1 MMGRAFYR
9 KGSPGEVERRGMW
22 AFLAGDTRNLHNVAQ
37 IPQRIR
43 SWQNVTYKLLILKHK
58 LDICWPTTCYNKRGE
73 MFQNTIARESSAEG
87 VGLHTGVY
95 GHIRLVPA
103 PAETGIVFRR
113 VDLDNFPIEAQGHNV
128 ARVSYA
134 TSLMKQ
140 GVLLSTTEHLLA
152 AIYSC
157 GIDNIYIDI
166 DSIEVPILD
175 GSAEPFMQMLEHSGV
190 RKLRR
195 KRRYLKVLKPLEVVE
210 GDRRIGIY
218 PAEELRVRCYVD
230 FPHTLVGQQEV
241 EMLVGPDTFR
251 HLLARAR
258 TFCFERDIE
267 PLKAMGLIRGGSLEN
282 AIVLTNDGVM
292 NGPLRFPDE
301 FGRHKALDL
310 IGDLALA
317 GLPLLARVEA
327 HKAGHSL
334 HTQLVSRL
342 LADPS
347 LWTITT
353 GEAVRPESEAYL
365 TALSPVPA
373 AD

>member
-1 MMGRAFYR
+1 
-9 KGSPGEVERRGMW
+9 
-22 AFLAGDTRNLHNVAQ
+22 
-37 IPQRIR
+37 
-43 SWQNVTYKLLILKHK
+43 
-58 LDICWPTTCYNKRGE
+58 
-73 MFQNTIARESSAEG
+73 MFQTTIAYSAATEG

-95 GHIRLVPA
+95 GHITLTPA

-113 VDLDNFPIEAQGHNV
+113 TDLDNFPIEAQGHNV

-157 GIDNIYIDI
+157 GIDNIFIDV
-166 DSIEVPILD
+166 DSIEIPILD
-175 GSAEPFMQMLEHSGV
+175 GSAEPFMQMLEKCGI

-195 KRRYLKVLKPLEVVE
+195 RRRFLKVLKPLELVE
-210 GDRRIGIY
+210 GDRRVGIY
-218 PAEELRVRCYVD
+218 PSNEFHVSCYVD
-230 FPHTLVGQQEV
+230 FPHPQVGKQEF
-241 EMLVGPDTFR
+241 EMIVNADSFR

-267 PLKAMGLIRGGSLEN
+267 PLRAMGLIRGGSLEN
-282 AIVLTNDGVM
+282 AIVLTESGVM

-301 FGRHKALDL
+301 FSRHKALDL
-310 IGDLALA
+310 IGDLALV

-327 HKAGHSL
+327 HKAGHAL

-353 GEAVRPESEAYL
+353 AEAFIPEMDQAQ
-365 TALSPVPA
+365 PVAPA

>member
-1 MMGRAFYR
+1 M
-9 KGSPGEVERRGMW
+9 
-22 AFLAGDTRNLHNVAQ
+22 LQT
-37 IPQRIR
+37 
-43 SWQNVTYKLLILKHK
+43 
-58 LDICWPTTCYNKRGE
+58 
-73 MFQNTIARESSAEG
+73 TIARAAAAEG

-103 PAETGIVFRR
+103 PADTGIVFRR
-113 VDLDNFPIEAQGHNV
+113 IDLDNFQIEAEGHNV

-157 GIDNIYIDI
+157 EIDNIFIDI

-175 GSAEPFMQMLEHSGV
+175 GSAEPFMQMLEHAGL

-195 KRRYLKVLKPLEVVE
+195 KRRYLKVLRPLEVVE
-210 GDRRIGIY
+210 GERRIGIY
-218 PAEELRVRCYVD
+218 PADEFRVRCYVD
-230 FPHTLVGQQEV
+230 FAHPLVGQQEV
-241 EMLVGPDTFR
+241 EMVVSPETFR

-267 PLKAMGLIRGGSLEN
+267 PLRSMGLIRGGSLEN

-327 HKAGHSL
+327 HKAGHAL

-353 GEAVRPESEAYL
+353 DEATSIEIPSEAH
-365 TALSPVPA
+365 ALIPSTA

>member
-1 MMGRAFYR
+1 M
-9 KGSPGEVERRGMW
+9 
-22 AFLAGDTRNLHNVAQ
+22 
-37 IPQRIR
+37 
-43 SWQNVTYKLLILKHK
+43 
-58 LDICWPTTCYNKRGE
+58 
-73 MFQNTIARESSAEG
+73 
-87 VGLHTGVY
+87 HTGVY
-95 GHIRLVPA
+95 GHIRLMPA
-103 PAETGIVFRR
+103 PADTGIVFRR
-113 VDLDNFPIEAQGHNV
+113 IDLDNFLIEAQGHNV

-157 GIDNIYIDI
+157 GVDNIYIDI
-166 DSIEVPILD
+166 DAIEVPILD
-175 GSAEPFMQMLEHSGV
+175 GSAEPFMQMLEHAGI

-195 KRRYLKVLKPLEVVE
+195 KRRYLKVLQPLEVVE
-210 GDRRIGIY
+210 GDPANPGQVRRIGIY
-218 PAEELRVRCYVD
+218 PADEFHVRCYVD
-230 FPHTLVGQQEV
+230 FPHPLVGQQEV
-241 EMLVGPDTFR
+241 EMVVSPETFR

-267 PLKAMGLIRGGSLEN
+267 PLRSMGLIRGGSLEN
-282 AIVLTNDGVM
+282 AIVLTNEGVM

-327 HKAGHSL
+327 HKAGHAL

-347 LWTITT
+347 LWTIAT
-353 GEAVRPESEAYL
+353 EESAHVGVETRLA
-365 TALSPVPA
+365 ALAPASA

>member
-1 MMGRAFYR
+1 M
-9 KGSPGEVERRGMW
+9 
-22 AFLAGDTRNLHNVAQ
+22 LQT
-37 IPQRIR
+37 
-43 SWQNVTYKLLILKHK
+43 
-58 LDICWPTTCYNKRGE
+58 
-73 MFQNTIARESSAEG
+73 TIAKPASAEG

-95 GHIRLVPA
+95 GRIRLVPA
-103 PAETGIVFRR
+103 PADTGIVFRR
-113 VDLDNFPIEAQGHNV
+113 VDLDNFLIEAEGHNV

-157 GIDNIYIDI
+157 GIDNVFIEI

-175 GSAEPFMQMLEHSGV
+175 GSAEPFMQMLEEAGT
-190 RKLRR
+190 RRLRR
-195 KRRYLKVLKPLEVVE
+195 KRRFLKILKPLEVIE

-218 PAEELRVRCYVD
+218 PADEFRVRCYVD
-230 FPHTLVGQQEV
+230 FAHPLVGQQEV
-241 EMLVGPDTFR
+241 EMLVSPETFR

-267 PLKAMGLIRGGSLEN
+267 PLRSMGLIRGGSLEN
-282 AIVLTNDGVM
+282 AIVLTSEGVM

-317 GLPLLARVEA
+317 GLPLLGHVEA
-327 HKAGHSL
+327 HKAGHAL

-342 LADPS
+342 LADPT
-347 LWTITT
+347 LWTVTT
-353 GEAVRPESEAYL
+353 REALDHQAEAPL
-365 TALSPVPA
+365 AALAPVAA

>member
-1 MMGRAFYR
+1 MLQWGL
-9 KGSPGEVERRGMW
+9 G
-22 AFLAGDTRNLHNVAQ
+22 
-37 IPQRIR
+37 I
-43 SWQNVTYKLLILKHK
+43 
-58 LDICWPTTCYNKRGE
+58 
-73 MFQNTIARESSAEG
+73 MFQSTIAREAFAEG
-87 VGLHTGVY
+87 VGLHTGVH
-95 GHIRLVPA
+95 GHVRLLPA
-103 PAETGIVFRR
+103 PADTGIVFRR
-113 VDLDNFPIEAQGHNV
+113 TDLENFPIEAQGHNV

-140 GVLLSTTEHLLA
+140 GVWLSTTEHLLA

-175 GSAEPFMQMLEHSGV
+175 GSAEPFMQMLEQAGV

-195 KRRYLKVLKPLEVVE
+195 KRRYLKVVKPLEVQE

-218 PAEELRVRCYVD
+218 PAEEFHVRCYVD
-230 FPHTLVGQQEV
+230 FPHPLVGQQRV
-241 EMLVGPDTFR
+241 ELAVSPESFR
-251 HLLARAR
+251 QLLAQAR

-267 PLKAMGLIRGGSLEN
+267 PLRSMGLIRGGTLDN
-282 AIVLTNDGVM
+282 AIVLTDDGVM
-292 NGPLRFPDE
+292 NGPLRFSDE

-310 IGDLALA
+310 IGDLALV

-342 LADPS
+342 LADAS

-353 GEAVRPESEAYL
+353 APASQPAVERDVRFSTL
-365 TALSPVPA
+365 TPA
-373 AD
+373 TATD

>member
-1 MMGRAFYR
+1 
-9 KGSPGEVERRGMW
+9 
-22 AFLAGDTRNLHNVAQ
+22 
-37 IPQRIR
+37 
-43 SWQNVTYKLLILKHK
+43 
-58 LDICWPTTCYNKRGE
+58 
-73 MFQNTIARESSAEG
+73 MFETTIAMSASAEG
-87 VGLHTGVY
+87 IGLHTGVY

-103 PAETGIVFRR
+103 PADTGIVFRR
-113 VDLDNFPIEAQGHNV
+113 VDLENFPIEAQGHNV

-152 AIYSC
+152 AVYSC

-175 GSAEPFMQMLEHSGV
+175 GSAEPFMQMLERAGV

-195 KRRYLKVLKPLEVVE
+195 RRRYLKVLKPVQVTE
-210 GDRRIGIY
+210 GRRRIGIY
-218 PAEELRVRCYVD
+218 PADEFRVRCYVD
-230 FPHTLVGQQEV
+230 FPHPLVGQQEV
-241 EMLVGPDTFR
+241 EMVVSPETFR

-267 PLKAMGLIRGGSLEN
+267 PLRSMGLIRGGSLEN

-334 HTQLVSRL
+334 HTQLVSQL
-342 LADPS
+342 LADPTA
-347 LWTITT
+347 WTVATK
-353 GEAVRPESEAYL
+353 ESAEGQL
-365 TALSPVPA
+365 HTQVPA
-373 AD
+373 LVPATATN